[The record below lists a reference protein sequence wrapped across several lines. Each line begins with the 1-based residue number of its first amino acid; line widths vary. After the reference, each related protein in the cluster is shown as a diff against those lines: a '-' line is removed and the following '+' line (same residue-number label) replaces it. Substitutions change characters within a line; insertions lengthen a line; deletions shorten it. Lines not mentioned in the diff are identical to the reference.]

1 MARTALIEFLLF
13 IAPFAIY
20 ALALSVTRRDARDR
34 EHWHPRMVMSL
45 AIAGLLL
52 MIAGLV
58 FFAHYG
64 GAPPGGVYEPAHME
78 DGQLVPGRI
87 K

>member
-1 MARTALIEFLLF
+1 MARTALIELLLF

-20 ALALSVTRRDARDR
+20 AIALFATQRDARDR
-34 EHWHPRMVMSL
+34 EHWHPRAVLSL
-45 AIAGLLL
+45 AIVGLIL

-64 GAPPGGVYEPAHME
+64 GAPPGSVYEPARME
-78 DGQLVPGRI
+78 DGKLVPGRI

>member
-1 MARTALIEFLLF
+1 MARTALVEILLF
-13 IAPFAIY
+13 IAPFAVY
-20 ALALSVTRRDARDR
+20 ALALFATQRDARDR
-34 EHWHPRMVMSL
+34 EHWHPRAVMSL
-45 AIAGLLL
+45 AIVGLILV
-52 MIAGLV
+52 IGGLV

-78 DGQLVPGRI
+78 DGVLVPGRI